1 MRARNASA
9 FRGKSMTE
17 NTDPALVAEYK
28 EASELLRKVREET
41 QKKIFGQED
50 IIDNVLTTMVSGGHV
65 LLLGVPGLAKT
76 LLVNTLSTVM
86 GLQSKR
92 VQFTPDKM
100 PSDIT
105 GSEVMETD
113 ENGKRHFRFIP
124 GPVFTE
130 MLLADEINRASPRTQ
145 SALLEAMQ
153 EYRVTEGGETRD
165 LPNPFFVL
173 ATQNPLEQEGTY
185 PLPEAQLDRFLMQLE
200 LDYPDYE
207 SELKI
212 GATVQA
218 YKRGTVGQPKAEGEK
233 PEAQKDFKAAASV
246 LQTVMNPQ
254 DLIRMQKLVD
264 KMPVDKEVV
273 KYVVN
278 LVRSGR
284 PRDELATADVKKYVA
299 WPPGP
304 RTVQALIVAAKGR
317 ALLEGRLSPSK
328 DDVKTIL
335 QPVLGHRM
343 TLNYHAKA
351 DNVTLPQVIETMVAV
366 AEGRHPAA
374 APAAPRP

>member
-1 MRARNASA
+1 
-9 FRGKSMTE
+9 MTE
-17 NTDPALVAEYK
+17 KTEHEALVAEYR
-28 EASELLRKVREET
+28 EASEKLAKAREEIH
-41 QKKIFGQED
+41 KKIFGQED

-86 GLQSKR
+86 GLKGKR

-113 ENGKRHFRFIP
+113 ENGKRHFRFIE
-124 GPVFTE
+124 GPVFCE
-130 MLLADEINRASPRTQ
+130 ILLADEINRASPRTQ

-153 EYRVTEGGETRD
+153 EYSVTEGGVTRQ

-185 PLPEAQLDRFLMQLE
+185 PLPEAQLDRFLMQLV
-200 LDYPDYE
+200 LDYPDHE
-207 SELKI
+207 SEMKI
-212 GATVQA
+212 GSTVKA
-218 YKRGTVGQPKAEGEK
+218 YKRDTKKEF
-233 PEAQKDFKAAASV
+233 KDAASEP
-246 LQTVMNPQ
+246 QTVMSAE
-254 DLIRMQKLVD
+254 DLINMQKLVD

-273 KYVVN
+273 KYVVD

-284 PRDELATADVKKYVA
+284 PKDVLATADVQKYVA

-304 RTVQALIVAAKGR
+304 RTVQALLVAAKGR

-328 DDVKTIL
+328 DDVKAIL
-335 QPVLGHRM
+335 EPVLGHRM

-351 DNVTLPQVIETMVAV
+351 DNVALPQVVATMVAV
-366 AEGRHPAA
+366 AEGKRPAMA
-374 APAAPRP
+374 APAPKV